1 MKINNLRIL
10 ALGAG
15 VQSTTLAL
23 MIEKGEVPMVQGAVF
38 SDTMAEPKR
47 VYSHL
52 DWLEKQLSYPVY
64 RVSKGNLKQDT
75 IDAINNNTRVAMS
88 PFYTRNKE
96 TGKKG
101 MMMRQCTQDYKIA
114 PLIKE
119 IRRLLGVG
127 YRKQVPPGTN
137 VTQLFGISSDEA
149 SRMRT
154 APKKYLTYDYPLV
167 DLKMSRKDCLDW
179 MKKNNYP
186 KPPRSACTFCPF
198 HSNEEWKYIKED
210 EQEWKEVIEFDEK
223 IRNGWGKV
231 KDNLYLHRSGEPL
244 SEANLEK
251 SKDDQLN
258 LFEND
263 CEGQCGV

>member
-23 MIEKGEVPMVQGAVF
+23 MIEKGEVPMVQAGIF

-52 DWLEKQLSYPVY
+52 DWLEKQLSYPIY
-64 RVSKGNLKQDT
+64 RVSKGDLKQDT

-88 PFYTRNKE
+88 PFYTRNKV

-127 YRKQVPPGTN
+127 YRKQVPSGTN

-179 MKKNNYP
+179 MEKNNYP

-210 EQEWKEVIEFDEK
+210 AQEWKEVVEFDEK
-223 IRNGWGKV
+223 IREGWGKV
-231 KDNLYLHRSGEPL
+231 KDNLFLHRSGEPL

>member
-64 RVSKGNLKQDT
+64 RVSKGDLKQDT

-96 TGKKG
+96 TGKK
-101 MMMRQCTQDYKIA
+101 RYDDA
-114 PLIKE
+114 PMHAGL
-119 IRRLLGVG
+119 
-127 YRKQVPPGTN
+127 
-137 VTQLFGISSDEA
+137 
-149 SRMRT
+149 
-154 APKKYLTYDYPLV
+154 
-167 DLKMSRKDCLDW
+167 
-179 MKKNNYP
+179 
-186 KPPRSACTFCPF
+186 
-198 HSNEEWKYIKED
+198 
-210 EQEWKEVIEFDEK
+210 
-223 IRNGWGKV
+223 
-231 KDNLYLHRSGEPL
+231 
-244 SEANLEK
+244 
-251 SKDDQLN
+251 
-258 LFEND
+258 
-263 CEGQCGV
+263 

>member
-1 MKINNLRIL
+1 MDSKLRIL

-23 MIEKGEVPMVQGAVF
+23 MIEKGEVPMVDAAIF
-38 SDTMAEPKR
+38 SDTMAEPRR

-52 DWLEKQLSYPVY
+52 DWLEKKLSYPIY
-64 RVSKGNLKQDT
+64 RVSNGNLKQDT
-75 IDAINNNTRVAMS
+75 IDAINNNTRVTIS
-88 PFYTRNKE
+88 PFFTINKE

-101 MMMRQCTQDYKIA
+101 MMMRQCTKDYKIA

-127 YRKQVPPGTN
+127 FRKKVPKDSY
-137 VTQLFGISSDEA
+137 VTQLFGISSDEI

-154 APKKYLTYDYPLV
+154 APKKYLTYTYPLV
-167 DLKMSRKDCLDW
+167 DLKMSRKDCLNW

-186 KPPRSACTFCPF
+186 RPPRSACIFCPF
-198 HSNEEWKYIKED
+198 HSNEEWRYIKED
-210 EQEWKEVIEFDEK
+210 KKEWEEVIEFDKK
-223 IRNGWGKV
+223 IREGWGKI
-231 KDNLYLHRSGEPL
+231 KDNLYLHRSRKPITEV
-244 SEANLEK
+244 NLEET
-251 SKDDQLN
+251 KDNQLD
-258 LFEND
+258 LFENE

>member
-1 MKINNLRIL
+1 MDSKLRIL

-23 MIEKGEVPMVQGAVF
+23 MIEKGEVPMVDAAIF
-38 SDTMAEPKR
+38 SDTMAEPRR

-52 DWLEKQLSYPVY
+52 DWLEKKLSYPIY
-64 RVSKGNLKQDT
+64 RVSNGNLKQDT
-75 IDAINNNTRVAMS
+75 IDAINNNTRVAIS
-88 PFYTRNKE
+88 PFFTINIE

-101 MMMRQCTQDYKIA
+101 MMMRQCTKDYKIA

-127 YRKQVPPGTN
+127 FRKKVPKDSY
-137 VTQLFGISSDEA
+137 VTQLFGISSDEI

-210 EQEWKEVIEFDEK
+210 EQEWKEVVEFDEK

-231 KDNLYLHRSGEPL
+231 KDNLFLHRSGEPL

>member
-1 MKINNLRIL
+1 
-10 ALGAG
+10 
-15 VQSTTLAL
+15 
-23 MIEKGEVPMVQGAVF
+23 
-38 SDTMAEPKR
+38 
-47 VYSHL
+47 
-52 DWLEKQLSYPVY
+52 
-64 RVSKGNLKQDT
+64 
-75 IDAINNNTRVAMS
+75 
-88 PFYTRNKE
+88 
-96 TGKKG
+96 
-101 MMMRQCTQDYKIA
+101 
-114 PLIKE
+114 
-119 IRRLLGVG
+119 
-127 YRKQVPPGTN
+127 
-137 VTQLFGISSDEA
+137 
-149 SRMRT
+149 
-154 APKKYLTYDYPLV
+154 
-167 DLKMSRKDCLDW
+167 MSRKDCLDW

-244 SEANLEK
+244 SEADLEK